1 MASILPDILVV
12 KQHKIL
18 HVEAEKAP
26 PVPGRMRQL
35 LGIGQPGSLQ
45 SLGMYCI
52 DASQV
57 QCMGK
62 AGMDIFVEKEADL
75 HVVAAALGCESTC
88 FFRCSTSVE
97 TSSSR
102 SISC

>member
-1 MASILPDILVV
+1 MLGGPP
-12 KQHKIL
+12 
-18 HVEAEKAP
+18 EANC
-26 PVPGRMRQL
+26 VSQL

-45 SLGMYCI
+45 SLSMYCI
-52 DASQV
+52 DTSQV

-75 HVVAAALGCESTC
+75 HVVAAALGCGSTC
-88 FFRCSTSVE
+88 FFQRSTSVE